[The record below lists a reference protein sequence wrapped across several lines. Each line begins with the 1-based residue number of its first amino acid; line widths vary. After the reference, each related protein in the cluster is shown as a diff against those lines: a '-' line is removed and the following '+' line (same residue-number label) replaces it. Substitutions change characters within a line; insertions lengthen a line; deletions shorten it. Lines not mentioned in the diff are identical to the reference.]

1 MGKTYD
7 AAWDVPELNAQ
18 EIEKAV
24 NGSGAENNPVQIL
37 WLGRGGG
44 EYHDLPT
51 VMTKEGSSVNKYG
64 VNPDKHYL
72 ELTDEEEAVLAKA
85 KELRGDSGRIIVIVN
100 SNNPMELTALQDDPL
115 VDAILYVGGPGKA
128 GFYGIADVVTG
139 AVNPSGR
146 TADTYA
152 ADPLKSPVLQNF
164 SSRVS
169 ARPWTPEGP
178 ALRR

>member
-7 AAWDVPELNAQ
+7 AALDVPELNAQ

-37 WLGRGGG
+37 WLGRGG

-51 VMTKEGSSVNKYG
+51 VMTKEGGSVNKYG

-139 AVNPSGR
+139 AVTPSGR

-164 SSRVS
+164 GSRVS
-169 ARPWTPEGP
+169 ARPWTP
-178 ALRR
+178 